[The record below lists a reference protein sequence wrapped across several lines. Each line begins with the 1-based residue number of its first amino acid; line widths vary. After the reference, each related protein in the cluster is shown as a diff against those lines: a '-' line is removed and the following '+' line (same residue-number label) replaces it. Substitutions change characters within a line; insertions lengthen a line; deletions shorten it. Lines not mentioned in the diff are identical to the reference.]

1 MPVLFLAVASYLIF
15 FGVLILLWIA
25 GKLEAR
31 ELRRKSFPW
40 LANPF
45 PQLSIAQ
52 AFDPVYSRLWD
63 APLRA
68 LMRVE
73 AAGSPGLPV
82 SRLRPVF
89 RKASARFPEIYE
101 GCSFAQWLQFL
112 EQNRLLACDGRRV
125 TLTADGIAFLRY
137 RFTTDS
143 LLEA

>member
-1 MPVLFLAVASYLIF
+1 MPVLILAVASYLIF
-15 FGVLILLWIA
+15 FGVLVLVWIA

-31 ELRRKSFPW
+31 EIRRKSLPW

-68 LMRVE
+68 LMSVE
-73 AAGSPGLPV
+73 AAGPSGLSV
-82 SRLRPVF
+82 SKLRPVF
-89 RKASARFPEIYE
+89 RRASSRHPEIYE

-112 EQNRLLACDGRRV
+112 EQNRLVTCDGRRV
-125 TLTADGIAFLRY
+125 SLTPDGVAFLRY